1 YYPNVKA
8 YHIDDTRI
16 PVKYVAQGDN
26 NQLSV
31 QLENEGP
38 IIYWTPA
45 DSGDPNWQSTP
56 SQDDGF
62 ELEDIRVTPI
72 HSDETTVT
80 VTPMPEEKDWRDA
93 ILVFPE
99 SSGIAP
105 LYVVYKESPRGK
117 PGTVTGHGEDID
129 GIWLEKASEG
139 LGSPIP
145 SQIADKLRGREF
157 SNFDA
162 FRKAFWIE
170 VSKDEQ
176 LMSKFKGS
184 NRAQIR
190 KGNAPFTPINE
201 YNGKVKRFEIHHVE
215 EIQHGGAVYDM
226 DNLKVVT
233 PKNHKRIHSNRG

>member
-1 YYPNVKA
+1 MNA
-8 YHIDDTRI
+8 YI
-16 PVKYVAQGDN
+16 PVKYVAQDSN

-105 LYVVYKESPRGK
+105 LYVVYKESPRDK
-117 PGTVTGHGEDID
+117 PGTVTGHGENID

-145 SQIADKLRGREF
+145 SQVADKLRGREF
-157 SNFDA
+157 SSFDA
-162 FRKAFWIE
+162 FRKAFWKATSE
-170 VSKDEQ
+170 TELSSQ
-176 LMSKFKGS
+176 FTPS
-184 NRAQIR
+184 NQERIR
-190 KGNAPFTPINE
+190 QGFAPFP
-201 YNGKVKRFEIHHVE
+201 RFKDQVGGRQKYEIHHKIE
-215 EIQHGGAVYDM
+215 LQHGDSVYEL
-226 DNLKVVT
+226 DNMAITT
-233 PKNHKRIHSNRG
+233 PENHIRIHSKAKG